1 MPPVLVC
8 SRRGSLLCYYG
19 VMQMEEARGFVFQ
32 ALREGGWNQWGSLLS
47 AVGLI
52 SARARNVPID
62 QIRQFHGGGG
72 SQYLNEQEK
81 NLVREIVWSL
91 IVQGILIPGLNDSN
105 QGWPFLSLTE
115 YGQQCVQEDRILP
128 HDPDGYLRDF
138 HRDVPNA
145 DSTVVAY
152 LTESLQCYVHGLN
165 RAAAIMLGGASEQ
178 AVLLMIEGYTD
189 SITDAQTK
197 QRFETSIQKTQSI
210 FRKLEL
216 FERQFA
222 NVKQRMPRELTDNV
236 DSLLR
241 GVFDLIRNT
250 RNDAGHPAIGASVGR
265 DAVYSHLRLFP
276 PYYKRVM
283 DITAWFAANPS

>member
-1 MPPVLVC
+1 
-8 SRRGSLLCYYG
+8 
-19 VMQMEEARGFVFQ
+19 MQMEEARGFVFQ

-47 AVGLI
+47 SVGLI
-52 SARARNVPID
+52 SARARNLHID
-62 QIRQFHGGGG
+62 QTRLFHSSG
-72 SQYLNEQEK
+72 SQFLTEQEK

-115 YGQQCVQEDRILP
+115 YGRRCVQEDRILP

-178 AVLLMIEGYTD
+178 TVLLMIESYSD
-189 SITDAQTK
+189 SITDPQAK
-197 QRFETSIQKTQSI
+197 QRFEASIQKTQSV
-210 FRKLEL
+210 FRKFEL

-236 DSLLR
+236 DSLLK

-250 RNDAGHPAIGASVGR
+250 RNDAGHPAIGASISR
-265 DAVYSHLRLFP
+265 DSVNSHLRLFP
-276 PYYKRVM
+276 PYYKRIRDLTV
-283 DITAWFAANPS
+283 WFAANPS